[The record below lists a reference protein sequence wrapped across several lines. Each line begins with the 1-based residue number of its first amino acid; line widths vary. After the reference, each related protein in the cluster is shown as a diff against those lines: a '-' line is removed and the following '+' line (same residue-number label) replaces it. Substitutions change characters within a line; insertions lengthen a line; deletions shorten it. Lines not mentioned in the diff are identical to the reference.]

1 MVAGGEMITAGTSQ
15 PLTIA
20 TEDEAGNE
28 AQITA
33 EVVQAD
39 LPSPGQFFFYFFVQ
53 VVICNHLMKMQFSRW
68 HPKSRTSFTRRKPY
82 DDRSI

>member
-39 LPSPGQFFFYFFVQ
+39 LPSPGQFFFAFKWLFV
-53 VVICNHLMKMQFSRW
+53 I
-68 HPKSRTSFTRRKPY
+68 
-82 DDRSI
+82 I